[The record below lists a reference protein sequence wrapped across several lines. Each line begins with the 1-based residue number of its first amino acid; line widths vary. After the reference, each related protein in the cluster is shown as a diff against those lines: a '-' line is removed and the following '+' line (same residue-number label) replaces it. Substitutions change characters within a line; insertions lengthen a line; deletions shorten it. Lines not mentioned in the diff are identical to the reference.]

1 MTQQQLE
8 ETATHDEP
16 IQYAGSD
23 LFAHRPFFC
32 S

>member
-1 MTQQQLE
+1 MDQQQLE

-16 IQYAGSD
+16 IKCASSD